1 MDWIPVAYA
10 KPAELQTVIV
20 LDWDGQCWPPCEDDV
35 NCCIYAEG
43 YFWFNYHESAPYYT
57 CTKVDHLVTH
67 WIPLPNLPV
76 TTLNIP
82 TGTL

>member
-20 LDWDGQCWPPCEDDV
+20 LDWDGQCWSPCEDDV

-43 YFWFNYHESAPYYT
+43 HF
-57 CTKVDHLVTH
+57 
-67 WIPLPNLPV
+67 
-76 TTLNIP
+76 
-82 TGTL
+82 